1 MHKLVTVVIA
11 SMLITFAWIDSS
23 QATNGMDMEGYG
35 PIAQSMGGTSIARDN
50 GTAAVIN
57 NPATLSLMPDGSNRL
72 DIAIG
77 ILSPNIK
84 SSAPGAPT
92 AHSSADAFF
101 MPALG
106 WSARQGKWTY
116 GLGVFGQGGMGT
128 EYSATSFLALNSGD
142 KVRSEVSV
150 GRFIVPLSYQV
161 NDKFA
166 IAGSVDF
173 LWAGM
178 DLKMAMPASVGQQ
191 LIKGRPTLRFP
202 KLGANDWMRVDFSND
217 SQFTGEATS
226 YGVDVKIGATYA
238 ISDDV
243 RVGAIYH
250 AQPELGD
257 LDADNATISFGSS
270 ATGQQAGILS
280 GKAKVRDFRWP
291 ALTGAGVAWDVNERL
306 LLAFDFRYIFWK
318 DAMEH
323 MDVKFIADGGAG
335 EVEFLLPQNWKD
347 QAIYEFGASYKATD
361 SLTVRG
367 GYNYGKNPVPDALVN
382 PLFPATT
389 EHHITGGLGF
399 KLSNGN
405 SIDFSVIYVPENKVT
420 NGDGIT
426 ITHEQLNG
434 QLMYSMY
441 F

>member
-1 MHKLVTVVIA
+1 MHKLLTVVIA
-11 SMLITFAWIDSS
+11 SLLITFAWIDSS

-35 PIAQSMGGTSIARDN
+35 PVAQSMGGTSIARNN

-57 NPATLSLMPDGSNRL
+57 NPATLSLMPDGSNRI

-77 ILSPNIK
+77 VLSPNIK
-84 SSAPGAPT
+84 ASAPGAPT

-128 EYSATSFLALNSGD
+128 EYSETSFLAMNSGD
-142 KVRSEVSV
+142 SVRSEVSV

-161 NDKFA
+161 NDKLA

-178 DLKMAMPASVGQQ
+178 DLKMAMPTSVGLGMITGQ
-191 LIKGRPTLRFP
+191 PTLQG
-202 KLGANDWMRVDFSND
+202 LGQASKSDWMRVDFSND
-217 SQFTGEATS
+217 DQFTGEATG
-226 YGVDVKIGATYA
+226 YGVDVKVGATYT
-238 ISDDV
+238 ILDNL
-243 RVGAIYH
+243 RFGAMYH

-257 LDADNATISFGSS
+257 LEADNATMSFGMSN
-270 ATGQQAGILS
+270 GQQAGIIS
-280 GKAKVRDFRWP
+280 GKAKVKDFRWP
-291 ALTGAGVAWDVNERL
+291 SLAGAGLAWDATDRL
-306 LLAFDFRYIFWK
+306 LLAFDFRYIMWK
-318 DAMEH
+318 DAMES
-323 MDVKFIADGGAG
+323 MTIKFIADGGMG
-335 EVEFLLPQNWKD
+335 DVQMTLPQNWRD
-347 QAIYEFGASYKATD
+347 QAVYQFGAAYKATD
-361 SLTVRG
+361 ALTVRG
-367 GYNYGKNPVPDALVN
+367 GYNYGANPVPDELVN

-389 EHHITGGLGF
+389 EHHISGGLGYT
-399 KLSNGN
+399 LNSGS
-405 SIDFSVIYVPENKVT
+405 SIDFSVVYVPEDKVT
-420 NGDGIT
+420 NADGIT
-426 ITHEQLNG
+426 ISHGQING